1 MLVRI
6 LNQMLVIVL
15 LIFPLFESALADPV
29 VIRDVDYISE
39 TDYADGKDL
48 LDIHMPEKANNAPVF
63 VYFHGGRLMRNSK
76 ERADEVG
83 IRLAAM
89 GIGLVSANYRLSPD
103 VMHPAHVQDAAA
115 ATAWVI
121 ENISK
126 YGGDPEKLY
135 LSGHSAGAYLA
146 VLLALD
152 ATHLAAYNLTPDV
165 IRGVIPISPFL
176 YVEETA
182 AVRSK
187 VVWGE
192 NPADWLKASVTPHI
206 KADKAPMLLI
216 YADGDDEWRKIQ
228 NERFGE
234 EMRAVGN
241 EDTDVIE
248 MPNRNHG
255 TLIDHINMDDDLIGD
270 LLLKFVEGH

>member
-1 MLVRI
+1 M
-6 LNQMLVIVL
+6 
-15 LIFPLFESALADPV
+15 
-29 VIRDVDYISE
+29 
-39 TDYADGKDL
+39 
-48 LDIHMPEKANNAPVF
+48 
-63 VYFHGGRLMRNSK
+63 
-76 ERADEVG
+76 
-83 IRLAAM
+83 
-89 GIGLVSANYRLSPD
+89 
-103 VMHPAHVQDAAA
+103 
-115 ATAWVI
+115 
-121 ENISK
+121 
-126 YGGDPEKLY
+126 
-135 LSGHSAGAYLA
+135 
-146 VLLALD
+146 LLALD
-152 ATHLAAYNLTPDV
+152 ATHLAAHNLTPDV

-182 AVRSK
+182 AVRPK

-192 NPADWLKASVTPHI
+192 DPADWLKASVTPHI

-241 EDTDVIE
+241 EDTDVLE

-255 TLIDHINMDDDLIGD
+255 TLINHINLDDDQIGE